1 MQKEKILVMYN
12 LYYISE
18 EKENY
23 FNNNKI
29 NNDIVKY
36 IINKNNNYD
45 NYDNVEIRI
54 KMENSCSIYKE
65 SNYNKSIRL
74 LNIIYRCKDGAV
86 SNDPPVTI
94 IGLKVPPSMIL
105 ENILF
110 QVL

>member
-1 MQKEKILVMYN
+1 MYKWR
-12 LYYISE
+12 
-18 EKENY
+18 KENY

-45 NYDNVEIRI
+45 NVEIRI
-54 KMENSCSIYKE
+54 KMKNSCSIDKE
-65 SNYNKSIRL
+65 SNYSKSIRL
-74 LNIIYRCKDGAV
+74 LNIIYRCEDGAI
-86 SNDPPVTI
+86 SNDPPATI
-94 IGLKVPPSMIL
+94 IGLEVPPSMIL

>member
-12 LYYISE
+12 LYCISE

-29 NNDIVKY
+29 NNNIVKY

-54 KMENSCSIYKE
+54 KMENSCLLIKE
-65 SNYNKSIRL
+65 V
-74 LNIIYRCKDGAV
+74 IIV
-86 SNDPPVTI
+86 
-94 IGLKVPPSMIL
+94 KVL
-105 ENILF
+105 GY
-110 QVL
+110 

>member
-1 MQKEKILVMYN
+1 MYKWR
-12 LYYISE
+12 
-18 EKENY
+18 KENY

-54 KMENSCSIYKE
+54 KMENSCFIDKE
-65 SNYNKSIRL
+65 SNYSKSIRL
-74 LNIIYRCKDGAV
+74 LNIIYRCEKGTI
-86 SNDPPVTI
+86 SNDPPATI
-94 IGLKVPPSMIL
+94 IGLEVPPSMIL

>member
-1 MQKEKILVMYN
+1 MYKWR
-12 LYYISE
+12 
-18 EKENY
+18 KENY

-45 NYDNVEIRI
+45 NVGIKI
-54 KMENSCSIYKE
+54 KMKNSCFIDKGN
-65 SNYNKSIRL
+65 NYSKSIRL
-74 LNIIYRCKDGAV
+74 LNIIYRCEDGAI
-86 SNDPPVTI
+86 SNDPPATI
-94 IGLKVPPSMIL
+94 IGLEVPPSMIL